1 MAIETNSLMALD
13 EYMKMRKD
21 AISRL
26 QTACSAGSGVCIL
39 AGSRTKVNIAE
50 KDLLLEQLLGNYE
63 FLSVPVE
70 LYLTSHF
77 WRTLKAESNKRI
89 RQLRIERNDL

>member
-1 MAIETNSLMALD
+1 MAIETNSLMTLD
-13 EYMKMRKD
+13 KYLNMREE

-26 QTACSAGSGVCIL
+26 QTASSAGRGVCAF
-39 AGSRTKVNIAE
+39 AGSRTLVNIAE

-63 FLSVPVE
+63 YLAVPVE
-70 LYLTSHF
+70 LYLTDFF

>member
-13 EYMKMRKD
+13 EYMKMREE

-26 QTACSAGSGVCIL
+26 ETACSTGSGVCIL

-63 FLSVPVE
+63 YLTVPVE
-70 LYLTSHF
+70 LYLTDSF